1 MLLRGYVFALWCLSG
16 IAATSV
22 HADSADASHGVTDA
36 TGHVV
41 TIPATVTRVADA
53 WHANNAMILMLGG
66 ANKIVATTAQAQ
78 RQPWLHRLFPQ
89 IDRVPA
95 AFNAAGEVNMETLIG
110 AHPDV
115 ILTAYNGA
123 EPKWAGQARASGIP
137 VVMMPNESLNAL
149 KETLRMTGAVLGPRE
164 SQAAAEFIR
173 YFDGNIRRVSA
184 ITGGIPPADRPR
196 VLHTASA
203 GILTVDGHH
212 SVIDD
217 WISIAGGRNAADVE
231 GLGRPVTMEQVVAWN
246 PDVIIVGTAP
256 NGQNRQAILD
266 DPRWRQISA
275 VKSGKVYVNPS
286 GAYLWDRHSA
296 EAALQI
302 LWAAKVLHPEQ
313 FIDIDIKKETVE
325 FYARYFHYALSDAE
339 FASILNA
346 TAP

>member
-1 MLLRGYVFALWCLSG
+1 V
-16 IAATSV
+16 
-22 HADSADASHGVTDA
+22 
-36 TGHVV
+36 
-41 TIPATVTRVADA
+41 
-53 WHANNAMILMLGG
+53 
-66 ANKIVATTAQAQ
+66 
-78 RQPWLHRLFPQ
+78 
-89 IDRVPA
+89 
-95 AFNAAGEVNMETLIG
+95 
-110 AHPDV
+110 
-115 ILTAYNGA
+115 